1 MSAGQFRKFFKSF
14 DLVESV
20 EEILSILR
28 FKADELGIDLE
39 MDFANFKDSNNEQS
53 DQINSSSSAQKC
65 VVFFDQQ
72 RLQQVLLNLVANGI
86 KFTQSGG
93 KISVSAKLIDT
104 EHDLTVKDES
114 LESIMRDAVDN
125 DIQYL
130 EVQVKDTGIGIKDE
144 DKPKLFHLFG
154 FLQSG
159 ESINPKGIGLGLN
172 ITKRIT
178 KLFDGDIICRSK
190 QGQGTTFTFIVA
202 LGKKSNEVTHDI
214 GSQRILNPVK
224 KFYEKIDLTTKGS
237 AVGGGNTEDGDIN
250 FG

>member
-1 MSAGQFRKFFKSF
+1 MK
-14 DLVESV
+14 
-20 EEILSILR
+20 
-28 FKADELGIDLE
+28 
-39 MDFANFKDSNNEQS
+39 
-53 DQINSSSSAQKC
+53 
-65 VVFFDQQ
+65 DQQ
-72 RLQQVLLNLVANGI
+72 LE
-86 KFTQSGG
+86 
-93 KISVSAKLIDT
+93 KII
-104 EHDLTVKDES
+104 
-114 LESIMRDAVDN
+114 RDAADN

-130 EVQVKDTGIGIKDE
+130 ECQVKDTGIGIKDE

-178 KLFDGDIICRSK
+178 KLFDGDIICRST
-190 QGQGTTFTFIVA
+190 QGEGTTFTFIVA

-224 KFYEKIDLTTKGS
+224 KFYEKIDLTTTGT
-237 AVGGGNTEDGDIN
+237 GQTDDGEIN